1 MPRPIR
7 TEAVYDAPW
16 AILPSALAAIREWA
30 ADPSAQI
37 GLLRQEQPRPVS
49 GSVAV
54 IPVYGVIEHRS
65 DWMMEMFGGVSIDGL
80 RESLH
85 AALTDSG
92 VRAIVLDIDSPGG
105 TVAGITEF
113 AAEVRAAR
121 GGTKPIIA
129 VANTL
134 AASAAYWLAAQA
146 DELVVTPSGS
156 VGSVGVYAIHQEASR
171 MLDEMGITTTII
183 SAGPHKTEGNE
194 FEPLTDEARSDIQAR
209 VDGSY
214 ARFIADVAA
223 GRRTSVEAV
232 EADFGGGRVLDAE
245 AALAAGM
252 VDRVETLGQ
261 TIARMGTTI
270 GRRRSIAAADASPEV
285 EDAVPFVERLASLA
299 VETEGVLAHA
309 RERARLRA
317 KENRPAL
324 STTHQAWLRTTRDAI
339 DALLALDEPAPP
351 TGPDDPEPT
360 VAPSTPPQAAPILP
374 RISDE
379 EWAARLQEFMA

>member
-16 AILPSALAAIREWA
+16 AILPSALAAIRDWA
-30 ADPSAQI
+30 ADPSDRAAI
-37 GLLRQEQPRPVS
+37 LRQEQEPRPSS

-65 DWMMEMFGGVSIDGL
+65 DWMMEYFGGVSIDGL
-80 RESLH
+80 RESLQ
-85 AALTDSG
+85 AALTDTN
-92 VRAIVLDIDSPGG
+92 VRAVVLDIDSPGG
-105 TVAGITEF
+105 TVAGLTEF

-134 AASAAYWLAAQA
+134 AASAAYWMASQA
-146 DELVVTPSGS
+146 DEVVVTPSGS

-194 FEPLTDEARSDIQAR
+194 FEPLTDEARSDIQTR

-214 ARFIADVAA
+214 ARFITDVAA
-223 GRRTSVEAV
+223 GRRVSVETV

-245 AALAAGM
+245 AARAAGM
-252 VDRVETLGQ
+252 VDRIETLGQ
-261 TIARMGTTI
+261 TIARMSSAS
-270 GRRRSIAAADASPEV
+270 GRRRSMAAEV
-285 EDAVPFVERLASLA
+285 EGPETEDTLPFAERLASLA
-299 VETEGVLAHA
+299 VETESVLAHA

-324 STTHQAWLRTTRDAI
+324 STTHQAWLRATRDAI
-339 DALLALDEPAPP
+339 EQLLALDEPAP
-351 TGPDDPEPT
+351 TPDPVEPVAA
-360 VAPSTPPQAAPILP
+360 VAPSTPPPAAPVL
-374 RISDE
+374 RRLSDE
-379 EWAARLQEFMA
+379 EWQARWRS